1 MQKGGQIV
9 KESIFFI
16 SFFLKANSLKG
27 EKYGTKKSP
36 YLGKKNTKKGLKRWF
51 DEKWVNQRGEV
62 GYKYKNDV
70 YRPKIRI
77 TDDTPITHDELTKKE
92 IETLVSLRVNKI
104 INKMNLVK
112 RDEFDVLKKMV
123 QKMVIENEKL
133 KKNQVKPTVR
143 RKKTTKK
150 KKTVK
155 K

>member
-1 MQKGGQIV
+1 MVNKSKILSDLSKIAV
-9 KESIFFI
+9 DAMSTF
-16 SFFLKANSLKG
+16 SSL
-27 EKYGTKKSP
+27 
-36 YLGKKNTKKGLKRWF
+36 
-51 DEKWVNQRGEV
+51 
-62 GYKYKNDV
+62 
-70 YRPKIRI
+70 
-77 TDDTPITHDELTKKE
+77 KKE

-133 KKNQVKPTVR
+133 KKNQVKPIVR